1 MYNNYLNKD
10 NIPPTRIN
18 SLVNHCRVLHAHS
31 LHIFI
36 YKMVCCRIFKVC
48 FIYTSPCCNWSE
60 SRVKYNSYNNPQY
73 LCRHNKNQMLL
84 AKIYPAFYSFLRLIV
99 ISCILAFSRANWF
112 TSWMAMEV
120 VLLSFIP
127 IFNYN
132 KETRAAIKYFII
144 QLIGS
149 LFFLCGTMIG
159 YFFIVTIRL
168 LLKLGLGPFFMWVPV
183 VIIEMSWVSIFLL
196 RTFQKLPALAVC
208 LTPLAYPTYIYMLA
222 VLSIIIAAILG
233 VNETKLRKIMAFSSI
248 IHTSYLYMSVMYN
261 VITTIFFFPL
271 YFFSLLLLILKFN
284 VKDLSSLQDLSTINV
299 NILVF
304 NIIGIPPL
312 PIFYIKV
319 LFIGLIRGFIRYI
332 LLLRII
338 ISAFMYI
345 NMVIPSALRNNKSV
359 PILLP
364 VIFLVTYMFMKI
376 LLYFI

>member
-1 MYNNYLNKD
+1 MYDNYLNKD

-18 SLVNHCRVLHAHS
+18 SLVNYCRVLYAHS

-36 YKMVCCRIFKVC
+36 CRVICCRIFKIC
-48 FIYTSPCCNWSE
+48 FIYTSTCCNWGE
-60 SRVKYNSYNNPQY
+60 SGVEYNSYNNPQHLRWY
-73 LCRHNKNQMLL
+73 NKSQMLL

-112 TSWMAMEV
+112 TSWIAIEV
-120 VLLSFIP
+120 VLLSFMP
-127 IFNYN
+127 IFNYS

-149 LFFLCGTMIG
+149 LFFLCGTITG

-168 LLKLGLGPFFMWVPV
+168 LLKLGLGPFFIWVPI
-183 VIIEMSWVSIFLL
+183 VIIEISWVSIFLL

-208 LTPLAYPTYIYMLA
+208 LTPLAYPTYVCMLA

-248 IHTSYLYMSVMYN
+248 IHTSYLYISVMYS

-284 VKDLSSLQDLSTINV
+284 IKDLSSLQDLSTVNV

-319 LFIGLIRGFIRYI
+319 LFIGLISGFIRYI

-338 ISAFMYI
+338 ISAFIYI
-345 NMVIPSALRNNKSV
+345 NIVIPSALRNNKSM
-359 PILLP
+359 PALLLI
-364 VIFLVTYMFMKI
+364 IFLVTYVFMKI